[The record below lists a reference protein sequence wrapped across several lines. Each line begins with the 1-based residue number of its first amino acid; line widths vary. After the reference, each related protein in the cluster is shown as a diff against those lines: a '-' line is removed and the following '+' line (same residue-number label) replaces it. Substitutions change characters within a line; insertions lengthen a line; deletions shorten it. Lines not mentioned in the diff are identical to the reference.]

1 MRVQG
6 RNRFGCMIFAPTVEL
21 RVSLGTNFHILVL
34 DMIALE
40 IMICLPSRSLGAKTA
55 LDLKMI
61 LIVGLAYL

>member
-1 MRVQG
+1 
-6 RNRFGCMIFAPTVEL
+6 MIFAPTVEL